1 MYDKIFIS
9 NLQIHGFHG
18 VYEAEK
24 SLGQMFEFDIECGI
38 RRESGAEDTL
48 NNTVCYGAVCDLVY
62 ELSSSSSRFDLLETL
77 AEHICAA
84 IFETFDRVET
94 VALNVRKPQA
104 PIKYTLDHVGVRIE
118 RERPN

>member
-9 NLQIHGFHG
+9 DLQIHGFHG

-38 RRESGAEDTL
+38 RRDSGSEDIL
-48 NNTVCYGAVCDLVY
+48 ENTVCYRAICDLVF
-62 ELSSSSSRFDLLETL
+62 ELSSSSRFELLETL

-84 IFETFDRVET
+84 IFRTFDLVET

>member
-24 SLGQMFEFDIECGI
+24 SLGQMFEFDIECGV
-38 RRESGAEDTL
+38 RRDSGSEDTL
-48 NNTVCYGAVCDLVY
+48 KSTVCYGAVCDLVF
-62 ELSSSSSRFDLLETL
+62 ELSSSTRFDLIETL
-77 AEHICAA
+77 AEHICAK
-84 IFETFDRVET
+84 IFQTFARVET
-94 VALNVRKPQA
+94 VALSVRKPQA

>member
-18 VYEAEK
+18 LYEAEK
-24 SLGQMFEFDIECGI
+24 SLGQMFEFDIECSI
-38 RRESGAEDTL
+38 RRESGAEDAL
-48 NNTVCYGAVCDLVY
+48 DNTVCYGAVCDLVF
-62 ELSSSSSRFDLLETL
+62 ELSSSSRFDLLETL

-84 IFETFDRVET
+84 IFRAFDRVET
-94 VALNVRKPQA
+94 VALSVRKPRA
-104 PIKYTLDHVGVRIE
+104 PIKYTLDHVGVRFE